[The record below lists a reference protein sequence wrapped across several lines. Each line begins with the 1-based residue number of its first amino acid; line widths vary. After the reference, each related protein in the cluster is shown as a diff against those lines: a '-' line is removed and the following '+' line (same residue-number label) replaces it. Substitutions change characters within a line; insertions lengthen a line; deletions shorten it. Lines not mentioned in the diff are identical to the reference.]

1 MANQSEREVKLRN
14 LGDLAEQVHTA
25 FHTITKDECNDMCVM
40 FGWLRKVYILT
51 GEQALQ
57 AQPPV
62 AVGGRL
68 DYTNLYG
75 KQLAQLEQWLFTESG
90 VESVRWDVDGNLAKV
105 VYRTPQPPS
114 ATIDAVLDILP
125 DLLAGWWTGET
136 DDGFQHETFEPYNDA
151 SRFTGI
157 LRAYV
162 QYRKVRQAL
171 PQPAPPVATKAIPTI
186 NDATL
191 QGKAEEKA
199 IEEGT

>member
-1 MANQSEREVKLRN
+1 MIREVEAEIQQQSSGERNEREQMLRDIRQ
-14 LGDLAEQVHTA
+14 LLKEAPRGKRLAFVERY
-25 FHTITKDECNDMCVM
+25 
-40 FGWLRKVYILT
+40 L
-51 GEQALQ
+51 GEQEELLQ
-57 AQPPV
+57 AQPRAV
-62 AVGGRL
+62 ADGRL

-75 KQLAQLEQWLFTESG
+75 KQLAQLEQWLFTEGG

-114 ATIDAVLDILP
+114 ATIEAVLDILP